1 MKVRIIL
8 ILIAILGLAGFWG
21 FRRYSREKPLILS
34 GSIEA
39 RDIEIGSLVGGRVL
53 EVLVQEGDRVK
64 KGQIVVT
71 LEAALLDLQIREQ
84 QSRIAEAQANL
95 AKVEKGPRNE
105 ELRRAR
111 LEWENADR
119 EAKRLQE
126 LFSQGVVGR
135 QQFEDA
141 ATKAATAKELY
152 QELERGSRKED
163 VMAARAAVQREQERL
178 AYLQRQR
185 EETIVRS
192 PADGIVES
200 LDLRPGDLVAPNQ
213 PIAKILEDDQLWVR
227 VYVPEPQMGLVR
239 EGQPVTIKVDSYP
252 DRTFS
257 GKIVEIR
264 NQGEYT
270 PRNIQTLEQRYD
282 QVFGVKI
289 AIDPSPELK
298 PGMAALVQLKK

>member
-1 MKVRIIL
+1 MKVRIVL
-8 ILIAILGLAGFWG
+8 IVIVILGLVSFWG

-71 LEAALLDLQIREQ
+71 LEATLLDLQIREQ

-111 LEWENADR
+111 LDWENADR

-135 QQFEDA
+135 QQYENA

-163 VMAARAAVQREQERL
+163 VLAARAPVQREQERL

-200 LDLRPGDLVAPNQ
+200 LDLRPGDLVASNQ
-213 PIAKILEDDQLWVR
+213 AIAKILEDSQMWVR

-252 DRTFS
+252 DHAFS

-298 PGMAALVQLKK
+298 PGMAAIVELKK

>member
-1 MKVRIIL
+1 MKGRIIFIL
-8 ILIAILGLAGFWG
+8 ILILGVAGYWG

-39 RDIEIGSLVGGRVL
+39 RDIEIGSLIGGRVL
-53 EVLVQEGDRVK
+53 EVSVQEGERVK
-64 KGQIVVT
+64 KGEIVVT

-84 QSRIAEAQANL
+84 QSRIAEAKANL
-95 AKVEKGPRNE
+95 AKIEKGPRNE

-111 LEWENADR
+111 LDWENADR

-126 LFSQGVVGR
+126 LFAQGVVGR
-135 QQFEDA
+135 QQYDDA
-141 ATKAATAKELY
+141 ATRAATAKEWY

-163 VMAARAAVQREQERL
+163 VMAARAAVEREEGQL

-200 LDLRPGDLVAPNQ
+200 LDLRPGDLVAANQ
-213 PIAKILEDDQLWVR
+213 PVAKILEADQLWVR
-227 VYVPEPQMGLVR
+227 VYIPEPQMGLAR
-239 EGQPVTIKVDSYP
+239 EGQSVTIKVDSYP
-252 DRTFS
+252 SRAFS
-257 GKIVEIR
+257 GKIVEMR

-270 PRNIQTLEQRYD
+270 PRNIQTLDQRYD

-298 PGMAALVQLKK
+298 PGMAALVQLQK